1 MAAGRFR
8 GGQLNPLNQF
18 NAYNITSSRP
28 LRVLNPFFILRRN
41 SLYRGMSGNKVWLI
55 VGAVVWAPVVLRKIF
70 GPRYEDYSARVPRFM
85 PRLGRPHE
93 GSGAFS
99 WAQVAENKEY
109 VNVIWVVILSSLFVL
124 KLMWGGRP

>member
-1 MAAGRFR
+1 MPAGRFP

-55 VGAVVWAPVVLRKIF
+55 VGAVVWAPVVLRKLVGRSSEHVAF
-70 GPRYEDYSARVPRFM
+70 E
-85 PRLGRPHE
+85 RLAIGHVLHLEVLPQDTKVERK
-93 GSGAFS
+93 AFRRT
-99 WAQVAENKEY
+99 K
-109 VNVIWVVILSSLFVL
+109 
-124 KLMWGGRP
+124 